1 MFLVRM
7 GFPGGDSGK
16 ETACQ
21 CRRQKRCSFNP
32 WVGENPQEEK
42 MATQRWKKQK
52 QKQKKKKKQISNIFK
67 KVLIQ
72 ILIEIQ
78 MIINF
83 YLGL

>member
-42 MATQRWKKQK
+42 MATQRWKKQ
-52 QKQKKKKKQISNIFK
+52 ISNIFK